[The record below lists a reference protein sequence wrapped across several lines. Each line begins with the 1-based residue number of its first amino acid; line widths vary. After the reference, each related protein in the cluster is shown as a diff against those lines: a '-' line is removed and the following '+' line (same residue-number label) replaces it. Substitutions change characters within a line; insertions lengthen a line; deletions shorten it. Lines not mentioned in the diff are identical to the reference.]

1 MALTDEQVK
10 IRATGLGASELPA
23 VCGLSPYASPI
34 DVWLRKT
41 GQAQGIEDA
50 GPAEVGSI
58 LEPAILE
65 LYTRRTGHACTRPV
79 ETYRHPEHEWVLAS
93 PDAIADAGHLVE
105 IKTVGVRML
114 HAWDEGPPDYVVA
127 QTTQQMAVLD
137 RERCDVAML
146 CGTDLQLY
154 ELRFDAGLWGDL
166 YEIAAEFWQHVQ
178 DGTPP
183 PPAVNE
189 SRREYLAK
197 KFRGGRPDVIQ
208 VDDPHVVGLVMQY
221 RAARDVLSR
230 AEAALEVVEGE
241 IKEIIGDCAGIA
253 GAWGRASWATQQG
266 APSYKAIAEA
276 LAPMGVIPPALLDQY
291 RGKPYR
297 KFQVYGPK
305 K

>member
-1 MALTDEQVK
+1 MLTAEQQA
-10 IRATGLGASELPA
+10 IRSTGLGASELPA
-23 VCGLSPYASPI
+23 VCGLSPYATPI

-41 GQAQGIEDA
+41 GQVDA
-50 GPAEVGSI
+50 SGDFGPAEVGSV

-65 LYTRRTGHACTRPV
+65 LYQRRTGHACVRPV
-79 ETYRHPEHEWVLAS
+79 DTYRHPDHAWVLAS

-127 QTTQQMAVLD
+127 QTTQQMAVLG

-154 ELRFDAGLWGDL
+154 ELHFDESLWGDL

-221 RAARDVLSR
+221 RAAKDVLGR
-230 AEAALEVVEGE
+230 AEAALEAVEAE
-241 IKEIIGDCAGIA
+241 LKEIIGDCAGIA
-253 GAWGRASWATQQG
+253 GSWGRASWTAQQG
-266 APSYKAIAEA
+266 SPSYKAIAEA
-276 LAPMGVIPPALLDQY
+276 LAPMGVIPAALLEQH
-291 RGKPYR
+291 RGKGFR